1 MIGAFWH
8 RPDTCFCSASLSS
21 AIMTSAG
28 EHILQQQLWVSAEG
42 VTGHECLVEYSHHA
56 PTSHSSG
63 KDLLLSALLLSISL
77 DLIRSPDCEVHAS
90 KA

>member
-1 MIGAFWH
+1 MSGAFWH
-8 RPDTCFCSASLSS
+8 RPDTCSCSASLSS
-21 AIMTSAG
+21 AIMTSDG
-28 EHILQQQLWVSAEG
+28 EQILQQQLGVSAEG
-42 VTGHECLVEYSHHA
+42 VTGPECLAEYSRHA

-63 KDLLLSALLLSISL
+63 KDLLLSTFLLSISS